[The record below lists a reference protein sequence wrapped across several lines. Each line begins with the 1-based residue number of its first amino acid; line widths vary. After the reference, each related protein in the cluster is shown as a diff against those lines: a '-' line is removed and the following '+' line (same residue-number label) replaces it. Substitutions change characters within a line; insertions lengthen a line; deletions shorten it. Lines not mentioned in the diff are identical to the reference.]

1 MSRQAFE
8 SIEIMIHGA
17 SLIPQAQ
24 VIESMCPSS
33 IVQVVHLASPG
44 AEVPADSAKPVV
56 DDETEK
62 CFVDILPTKI
72 LKLTEHYFC
81 RQESK
86 KYLFKTFVFS
96 HVLNQFF
103 GHVFHHPS

>member
-1 MSRQAFE
+1 
-8 SIEIMIHGA
+8 MIHGA
-17 SLIPQAQ
+17 PLIPQAQ